1 MRQNAIEKIVQRY
14 AVDLAEGQFVRAEE
28 FLTVRPLHVMTHDNS
43 GAVLNKFHALGAQR
57 VADSTQPVFALDHDV
72 QNFSE
77 DNLAKYARIESFA
90 REQGIAFHPAGRGIG
105 HQIMAEEG
113 FARPGA
119 LVVGSDSHSNLYG
132 ALSAVGTPVVRTDA
146 AALWTTGTTWWQVPK
161 TVRVNLHGSLREGV
175 SGKDVIL
182 SLIALYN
189 HDEVLNYAI
198 EFHGPGV
205 TTLSMDG
212 RMTIANMTTEWGALV
227 GWFPFDEVLLE
238 WLNERARH
246 FQERGDEHPRLTN
259 ESIAKLYAK
268 RVEPDPDAWY
278 AKHID
283 FDLSRVSP
291 YVAGP
296 DQVKV
301 ASSVAEMAKRKIKID
316 KAFLL
321 SCVNSRLEDL
331 HQAAEVVR
339 GKKVAS
345 GVQFYLAAAS
355 SEIESAARTDGSWQ
369 ALLDAG
375 AIPLPS
381 GCGPCIGLGEG
392 TLGENE
398 VGISATN
405 RNFKGR
411 MGDRSA
417 QCYLASPAV
426 VAASALAGFIASPFA
441 SGESLPEAALTANP
455 SLGRTAGAS
464 STLEGFPPKLRG
476 RLLYLPQDN
485 LNTDGIY
492 GKDWTYRDDMTP
504 PEMAEVAMLN
514 YDPEFQTIAEEG
526 DILVGGKNFGSGSS
540 REQAATALKFRGIQ
554 LILAASFSET
564 YKRNAFNNGFLVV
577 ECPELV
583 DALAELE
590 NEAMRAQRKTI
601 ACPGEAEIDFVR
613 SVVVYLGK
621 EYPIAVLSSTAQE
634 LVLAGGSE
642 GLVRQQLARQARERS

>member
-14 AVDLAEGQFVRAEE
+14 AVALAEGQLVHAEDFV
-28 FLTVRPLHVMTHDNS
+28 TVRPLHVMTHDNS
-43 GAVLNKFHALGAQR
+43 GAVLNKFHALGAKR
-57 VADSTQPVFALDHDV
+57 VFDPSQPVFALDHDV
-72 QNFSE
+72 QNTSE
-77 DNLAKYARIESFA
+77 ANLSKYARIEEFA

-113 FARPGA
+113 FALPGA

-132 ALSAVGTPVVRTDA
+132 ALSALGTPVVRTDA
-146 AALWTTGTTWWQVPK
+146 AAIWTTGTTWWQVPK
-161 TVRVNLHGSLREGV
+161 TVRVNLLNRLRPGV

-182 SLIALYN
+182 SLIALYQN
-189 HDEVLNYAI
+189 DEVLNHAI

-205 TTLSMDG
+205 RALSMDA
-212 RMTIANMTTEWGALV
+212 RMTIANMTTEWGALA

-238 WLNERARH
+238 WLHERARH
-246 FQERGDEHPRLTN
+246 FQKRGDANPRLTPDSV
-259 ESIAKLYAK
+259 EKLYSE
-268 RVEPDPDAWY
+268 RVEPDEDAWY
-278 AKHID
+278 AKEID
-283 FDLSRVSP
+283 FDLARVSP

-301 ASSVAEMAKRKIKID
+301 AASVAEMAPRRIKVD

-331 HQAAEVVR
+331 QQAAAVLR
-339 GKKVAS
+339 GKRVAD
-345 GVQFYLAAAS
+345 GVELYLAAAS
-355 SEIESAARTDGSWQ
+355 SEIEAAATADGSWQ
-369 ALLDAG
+369 ALLEAG
-375 AIPLPS
+375 AIPLPP
-381 GCGPCIGLGEG
+381 GCGPCIGLGQG
-392 TLGENE
+392 TLEENE

-411 MGDRSA
+411 MGNRSA

-426 VAASALAGFIASPFA
+426 VAASAVAGYIAGPDA
-441 SGESLPEAALTANP
+441 PEDSIPAARLRANP
-455 SLGRTAGAS
+455 APKRTSGPS
-464 STLEGFPPKLRG
+464 STLQGFPEKLSG
-476 RLLYLPQDN
+476 RLLFLPQDN

-492 GKDWTYRDDMTP
+492 GKDWTYRDDMKP
-504 PEMAEVAMLN
+504 QEMAEVAMLN
-514 YDPEFQTIAEEG
+514 YDPEFQKIAKEG

-583 DALAELE
+583 EALR
-590 NEAMRAQRKTI
+590 EAQDEAVRSNRKTI
-601 ACPGEAEIDFVR
+601 PCSGTALVDFLNAEVSYQGTSF
-613 SVVVYLGK
+613 
-621 EYPIAVLSSTAQE
+621 PIAVLSSTAQE

-642 GLVRQQLARQARERS
+642 GLVRQQLVRQAR